1 MSPQQFL
8 PFELRLVPAK
18 PKLNLNLLNT
28 SLANFLFFGTIQ
40 SSQSRQTPLHS
51 PSPKAVVIRCFF
63 FSFSPPAPPGLT
75 TLCGTS
81 SNVSLPCRR
90 RKALC
95 QQPTSGR
102 EIYICEKHMYRTAI
116 TQIIN
121 IYTADNSHHGQDEY
135 CHNSNSC
142 WGGAC
147 KI

>member
-1 MSPQQFL
+1 MSPEQFF
-8 PFELRLVPAK
+8 PFQLCLVLAQ
-18 PKLNLNLLNT
+18 PKLNLSRLNT
-28 SLANFLFFGTIQ
+28 SLANLFFGTIR
-40 SSQSRQTPLHS
+40 SSQSRQTSFHS
-51 PSPKAVVIRCFF
+51 PSPKAVVTCWFYFF
-63 FSFSPPAPPGLT
+63 FLPPGLT
-75 TLCGTS
+75 TLSGTS
-81 SNVSLPCRR
+81 SNVSLPCKR

-142 WGGAC
+142 LGGEC